1 MTDNRPPEDRDY
13 EHRRKAYDFDND
25 EEWDV
30 EKFLAQRQQRAEER
44 QRAQRPSQQQE
55 EYRQPPARE
64 EPQGY
69 RRPEQREQYA
79 RREEYEQPRARR
91 EEYEQPR
98 TRREEYEQPRARREE
113 PQGYRRSPERA
124 QHPQEGYR
132 RPANRKKNNGNGK
145 LYVLLAVILALILVL
160 VIWLVSTIKNAGTPK
175 DSPASESV
183 SEPSE
188 TEPPTEAP
196 EVRAAALVKEADTL
210 AASYDYDNAIAKLE
224 EFGSDW
230 QQQPTLTEAK
240 ARYEAA
246 KQQTVRWADTTN
258 ITHVFFH
265 TLIVDTDRAFDSDY
279 TNAGYNQYMTTIAEF
294 EAMLEEFYKR
304 GFVLVRIHDIAKQVT
319 DENGETVFE
328 QGDIYLPPGKT
339 PMVMSQD
346 DVNYYEYMVDGDEDH
361 KPDAQGDGFAD
372 HLIVGEDG
380 YPTCTYVDAN
390 GQKLTG
396 DYDLVPILEKFCQE
410 HPDFSY
416 RGARAIVALTG
427 YQGAFGYRTNP
438 KWVTD
443 GILTQEEFEQQ
454 QDEVRKVAQCLRDKG
469 WELASHSWGHINF
482 TDSSAESIATDTQ
495 KWEDQVE
502 SLIGDTDIFIYP
514 HGADIAGVEKY
525 SGAKYDALYNA
536 GFRYFCNVDG
546 STPHWVQIWNK
557 YVRQGRRN
565 LDGYRMWYNPDLL
578 DDLFDVDEIFD
589 PARPTPVP
597 SI

>member
-1 MTDNRPPEDRDY
+1 MTDNRPPDERDY

-30 EKFLAQRQQRAEER
+30 EKFLAERQQRASGH
-44 QRAQRPSQQQE
+44 QRAQQMPERDE
-55 EYRQPPARE
+55 QPQTFSRE

-69 RRPEQREQYA
+69 RRAERREQPPRSHAYEEHENYA

-91 EEYEQPR
+91 EEPE
-98 TRREEYEQPRARREE
+98 A
-113 PQGYRRSPERA
+113 YRRPQR
-124 QHPQEGYR
+124 PQEGYR
-132 RPANRKKNNGNGK
+132 RPANRKKQNGNGK
-145 LYVLLAVILALILVL
+145 LYALLAVILVLILVL
-160 VIWLVSTIKNAGTPK
+160 VIWLISTIRNAGKPNASDTPS
-175 DSPASESV
+175 DSS

-196 EVRAAALVKEADTL
+196 EVRAAALVKEADLL
-210 AASYDYDNAIAKLE
+210 AAGYDYDAAVAKLQ

-230 QQQPTLTEAK
+230 QQQPTLTEAQ
-240 ARYEAA
+240 ARYETA
-246 KQQTVRWADTTN
+246 KQQAVRWADTTN

-319 DENGETVFE
+319 NENGETVFE

-372 HLIVGEDG
+372 HIIVGDDG

-390 GQKLTG
+390 GQQLTG

-416 RGARAIVALTG
+416 RGARAIIALTG

-443 GILTQEEFEQQ
+443 GILTQAEFEQQ
-454 QDEVRKVAQCLRDKG
+454 QEEVRKVAQCLRDKG
-469 WELASHSWGHINF
+469 WEIASHSWGHINF
-482 TDSSAESIATDTQ
+482 TDASAESVATDTQ

-502 SLIGDTDIFIYP
+502 SLVGDTDIFIYP
-514 HGADIAGVEKY
+514 HGADIAGVDKY
-525 SGAKYDALYNA
+525 SGAKYDTLYNA
-536 GFRYFCNVDG
+536 GFRFFCNVDG